1 MKCIYCGGEME
12 SVEVVS
18 SDSFPKMELKPVGT
32 ILRCKRCYAARP
44 YNAKEVFYVHAPGRS
59 APKVGHSTLEEA
71 LKEANRVAKLR
82 GTAVRVYK
90 QVAVIVPKC
99 GTETHYG
106 V

>member
-12 SVEVVS
+12 TIELVS

-44 YNAKEVFYVHAPGRS
+44 CNVKEVFYVHAPGRS
-59 APKVGHSTLEEA
+59 APKVGHDKLEEA
-71 LKEANRVAKLR
+71 LAEAERVAKLN

-90 QVAVIVPKC
+90 QVAVIRPTRC
-99 GTETHYG
+99 TETHYG